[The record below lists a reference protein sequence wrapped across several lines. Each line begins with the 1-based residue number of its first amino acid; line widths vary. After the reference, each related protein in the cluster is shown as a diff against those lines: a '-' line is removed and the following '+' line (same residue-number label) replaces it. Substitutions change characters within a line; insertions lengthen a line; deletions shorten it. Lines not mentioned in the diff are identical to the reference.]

1 MPVTSTMTIGGE
13 TVDLN
18 APCDVVAALRK
29 VEIKIASG
37 GQRMTVKIDDDEVTY
52 NRANLSGLQDLI
64 SRYDRLCR
72 AANGQK
78 VRRRAISVR
87 HV

>member
-1 MPVTSTMTIGGE
+1 MPVTSTMMIGGE

-18 APCDVVAALRK
+18 APCDVVLALRK
-29 VEIKIASG
+29 VKMKVASG
-37 GQRMTVKIDDDEVTY
+37 GQRLTVKIDDDEVTY
-52 NRANLSGLQDLI
+52 NRANIDGLDKLI
-64 SRYDRLCR
+64 AEYEGLCR
-72 AANGQK
+72 VANGQK

>member
-1 MPVTSTMTIGGE
+1 MAVTSTMTIGRE
-13 TVDLN
+13 MVDLS
-18 APCDVVAALRK
+18 APCDVVTALRK

-37 GQRMTVKIDDDEVTY
+37 DQRMTVRIDDDEVTY
-52 NRANLSGLQDLI
+52 NRANLAGLRALI
-64 SRYDRLCR
+64 THYDGLCR
-72 AANGQK
+72 AAKGQK